1 MLKSINELASIVGAD
16 RATVQRRADQLGLV
30 HKDGQKQ
37 AKLYDSR
44 TLLQLVP
51 LPSRLNDD
59 GDDSGMTYQDAKT
72 AQAKWD
78 AKCKELTAKKLEGS
92 LVDVSELMEA
102 QNELFDMFSALVKKS
117 ALSDNEKED
126 ILSAFSQAARAWAE

>member
-1 MLKSINELASIVGAD
+1 MLKSVNELASIVGAD

-30 HKDGQKQ
+30 HQDGQKQ

-51 LPSRLNDD
+51 LPSRSSSI
-59 GDDSGMTYQDAKT
+59 DSDSSTLEEARIRQTVADAR
-72 AQAKWD
+72 
-78 AKCKELTAKKLEGS
+78 CKELTAQKLEGS
-92 LVDVSELMEA
+92 LADVAELMEA
-102 QNELFDMFSALVKKS
+102 QNTIIDTLAAIVKKS

>member
-1 MLKSINELASIVGAD
+1 MLKSINELAGIVGAD

-30 HKDGQKQ
+30 HQDGQKQ

-51 LPSRLNDD
+51 LPSRSSSI
-59 GDDSGMTYQDAKT
+59 DSDSSTLEEARIRQTVADAR
-72 AQAKWD
+72 
-78 AKCKELTAKKLEGS
+78 CKELTAQKLEGS
-92 LVDVSELMEA
+92 LADVAELMEA
-102 QNELFDMFSALVKKS
+102 QNTIIDTLAAIVKKS

-126 ILSAFSQAARAWAE
+126 ILSAFSQAARTWAE

>member
-16 RATVQRRADQLGLV
+16 RATVQRRADQLGLA

-51 LPSRLNDD
+51 LPSRSSSI
-59 GDDSGMTYQDAKT
+59 DSDSATLEEARIRQTVADAR
-72 AQAKWD
+72 
-78 AKCKELTAKKLEGS
+78 CKELTAQKLEGS
-92 LVDVSELMEA
+92 LADVAELMEA
-102 QNELFDMFSALVKKS
+102 QNTIIDTLSAIVKKS

-126 ILSAFSQAARAWAE
+126 ILSAFSQAARTWAE

>member
-16 RATVQRRADQLGLV
+16 RATVQRRADQLGLI

-51 LPSRLNDD
+51 LPSRSSSI
-59 GDDSGMTYQDAKT
+59 DSDSATLEEARIRQTVADAR
-72 AQAKWD
+72 
-78 AKCKELTAKKLEGS
+78 CKELTAQKLEGS
-92 LVDVSELMEA
+92 LADVAELMEA
-102 QNELFDMFSALVKKS
+102 QNTIIDTLSAIVKKS

-126 ILSAFSQAARAWAE
+126 ILSAFSQAARTWAE

>member
-51 LPSRLNDD
+51 LPSRSSSI
-59 GDDSGMTYQDAKT
+59 DSDSATLEEARIRQTVADAR
-72 AQAKWD
+72 
-78 AKCKELTAKKLEGS
+78 CKELTAQKLEGS
-92 LVDVSELMEA
+92 LADVAELMEA
-102 QNELFDMFSALVKKS
+102 QNTIIDTLSAIVKKS

-126 ILSAFSQAARAWAE
+126 ILSAFSQAARTWAE